1 MRKYGGWV
9 VGTMLAL
16 ASAGVTQP
24 ASAYSVGAVP
34 LLNGS
39 VLSFN
44 GLQFTVT
51 GCAMILGG
59 ALADPLGACSL
70 KNLEI
75 LGVAGAGSNIR
86 IQGENGTDIFSVIST
101 GSATSGLYD
110 VTFQLGV
117 ATTLPRTTV
126 NQVSM
131 ALTGSVTGTSGSRV
145 SAGAT
150 LSGTDTLTAN
160 QTTQLSGPTSRTWTF
175 SSDTAFNETK
185 DLKLNSVGAVAG
197 SVLTLSY
204 VTQGFLPAPE
214 PISMGVFLVGLA
226 GLGAARRL
234 RRKGAHQPG

>member
-1 MRKYGGWV
+1 MRRLGGWII
-9 VGTMLAL
+9 GTMLVL
-16 ASAGVTQP
+16 ASAGIARP

-44 GLQFTVT
+44 GLQFTVS

-59 ALADPLGACSL
+59 ALSDPLGACTL

-75 LGVAGAGSNIR
+75 LGVAGPGSNIR
-86 IQGENGTDIFSVIST
+86 IQGENGTDIFSTVST
-101 GSATSGLYD
+101 GSASLGLFD
-110 VTFQLGV
+110 VTFALAV
-117 ATTLPRTTV
+117 TTTLPGTTV

-131 ALTGSVTGTSGSRV
+131 ALTGSVTGTSGTRV

-150 LSGTDTLTAN
+150 LTGTDTPISN
-160 QTTQLSGPTSRTWTF
+160 QTTMVSGPTSRTWAF

-185 DLKLNSVGAVAG
+185 DLKLNAVGAAAD
-197 SVLTLSY
+197 SVLVLSY

-214 PISMGVFLVGLA
+214 PISVGVFLVGLA
-226 GLGAARRL
+226 GLGAVRRI
-234 RRKGAHQPG
+234 RRKDRHHQ

>member
-1 MRKYGGWV
+1 MRRFGGWIV
-9 VGTMLAL
+9 CTMLVL
-16 ASAGVTQP
+16 ASAGITQT

-44 GLQFTVT
+44 GLQFTVS
-51 GCAMILGG
+51 GCGMVLGG
-59 ALADPLGACSL
+59 ALNAPLSSCSA

-75 LGVAGAGSNIR
+75 LGIAGPGANVR
-86 IQGENGTDIFSVIST
+86 IQGENGTDIFSVVST
-101 GSATSGLYD
+101 GSSTSGLYD
-110 VTFQLGV
+110 VAFSLAVT
-117 ATTLPRTTV
+117 TTLPNTTV

-150 LSGTDTLTAN
+150 LTGTDTPIAN
-160 QTTQLSGPTSRTWTF
+160 QSMSVAGPTSRTWTF

-185 DLKLNSVGAVAG
+185 DLKLNAVGAAAG
-197 SVLTLSY
+197 SVLVLSY

-214 PISMGVFLVGLA
+214 PISVGVFLVGLA
-226 GLGAARRL
+226 GLGAAKRL
-234 RRKGAHQPG
+234 RRNRTRQPE